1 MSVQGR
7 VSKPVGC
14 PATATQPRQ
23 SEVGDVIY
31 KWTLKSVFAAFPD
44 FQSTL
49 QQLYSSTFQPESV
62 SPAWQ
67 TTQSAAGS
75 PLCTGKLD
83 FNVPDDV
90 TFPADKIVNL

>member
-7 VSKPVGC
+7 VSEPVGR
-14 PATATQPRQ
+14 PATATQPQ

-49 QQLYSSTFQPESV
+49 QLYSSTFQPDSV
-62 SPAWQ
+62 SPAWPPAQ
-67 TTQSAAGS
+67 TFAGS
-75 PLCTGKLD
+75 QMCTGKLD

-90 TFPADKIVNL
+90 KKRQFMIGFF

>member
-7 VSKPVGC
+7 VFEPVRR
-14 PATATQPRQ
+14 PATATQPQ

-31 KWTLKSVFAAFPD
+31 KWALKSVFAAFPD

-49 QQLYSSTFQPESV
+49 QLYSSTFQPESI

-67 TTQSAAGS
+67 MTQSAVGS

-90 TFPADKIVNL
+90 TFPADKNVNL